1 MPKGLVVTGIGNR
14 IEWATHNGRGLITGG
29 REDVTDS
36 AIKAVF
42 QHLKGEHERSNKTNT
57 QSFGYV
63 FEGLG
68 EIHFHPPKTP
78 QAIDSTELHS
88 EAAAE

>member
-14 IEWATHNGRGLITGG
+14 IEWADHNGKGLITGK
-29 REDVTDS
+29 REDVTDA

-42 QHLKGEHERSNKTNT
+42 QHLQEEHKRNHKSKT

-68 EIHFHPPKTP
+68 EIHFHPPKE
-78 QAIDSTELHS
+78 TE
-88 EAAAE
+88 A